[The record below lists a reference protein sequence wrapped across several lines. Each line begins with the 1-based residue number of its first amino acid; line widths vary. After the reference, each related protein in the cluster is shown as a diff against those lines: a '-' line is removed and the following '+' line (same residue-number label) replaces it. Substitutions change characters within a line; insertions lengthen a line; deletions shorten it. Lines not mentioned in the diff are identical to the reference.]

1 MKTQYVAF
9 LDGAYEAGRKYN
21 QDMLAHD
28 LERFGYVPTYVG
40 PVISSDL
47 LNFGAYAPSGLYLS
61 TVERYPNGA
70 ANVFVKDAAGKVRGF
85 VRVRP
90 E

>member
-1 MKTQYVAF
+1 MTTQYISFMSGVTE
-9 LDGAYEAGRKYN
+9 GGRKYN
-21 QDMLAHD
+21 RDVLAHD

-40 PVISSDL
+40 PVTADDRFE
-47 LNFGAYAPSGLYLS
+47 LNGYVPLNLHLS
-61 TVERYPNGA
+61 TAERYPNGA
-70 ANVFVKDAAGKVRGF
+70 ANVFVKDAAGKVQGI

>member
-1 MKTQYVAF
+1 MTTQYIAF

-21 QDMLAHD
+21 RDVLAHD

-40 PVISSDL
+40 PVTSDDRFK
-47 LNFGAYAPSGLYLS
+47 LNRYVPSDLYLS

-70 ANVFVKDAAGKVRGF
+70 ANVFVKDAAGRVQGI